1 MANFTQAE
9 ITQIQNT
16 VSNILARMSDDG
28 EMALNSND
36 KPIAEGYAMMARL
49 LKERLANDP
58 TLTEVER
65 TEISHVMT
73 WFQGAEKVN
82 RGESAFSVMPSHSPN
97 RL

>member
-16 VSNILARMSDDG
+16 VSNILARMCDDG

-49 LKERLANDP
+49 LQRL
-58 TLTEVER
+58 V
-65 TEISHVMT
+65 
-73 WFQGAEKVN
+73 G
-82 RGESAFSVMPSHSPN
+82 
-97 RL
+97 